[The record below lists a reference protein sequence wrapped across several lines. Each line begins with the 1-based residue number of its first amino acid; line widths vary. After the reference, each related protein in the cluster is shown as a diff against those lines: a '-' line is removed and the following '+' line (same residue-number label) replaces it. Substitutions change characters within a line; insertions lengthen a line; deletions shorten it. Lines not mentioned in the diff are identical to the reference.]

1 MNRQNLTITA
11 AAAATITVLLLI
23 LSATTDNTQPDV
35 LLTTFAML
43 AWTGLWVT
51 VAVAA
56 GVLPWFIARHR
67 RHHQTTLIG
76 WLCVASLIPVIG
88 WVTWLVA
95 LIMAAATSPTP
106 VIQVTPVAYRPGD
119 VVNGHQLITDT
130 AGARWVP
137 VI

>member
-1 MNRQNLTITA
+1 MTRQNLTITA

-23 LSATTDNTQPDV
+23 LSATPDDTQAEV
-35 LLTTFAML
+35 FTMFAML
-43 AWTGLWVT
+43 AWTGLWMT
-51 VAVAA
+51 VAAAA

-137 VI
+137 VH